1 MNLNKNILLS
11 IICRS
16 YNGEHFIHSALKSLS
31 ENLNDK
37 CEVIIVDNGSSDNT
51 ISIVKKFLN
60 EEKYTFKAKLIE
72 QINSG
77 PGGSSNTGL
86 DNVSGKYIG
95 FLDCDDIYL
104 KIFKSKIIKI
114 LEEEDLDILEYGFLI
129 FSENIKINEENYKSL
144 YQNLHG
150 MYSTKNI
157 LDKIF
162 SRTNW
167 YPFTRI
173 FKKKLWE
180 NIRFP
185 LNKAYEDDMTLY
197 KIFLRSKSIFLL
209 NEPAIAY
216 RNHSNSITARH
227 TKKQLFDL
235 IDFYWKLDIE
245 EKYKNIFKLRL
256 ARQIS
261 YFSHELN
268 QGKNEYEKIL
278 IDQKKIKFTFK
289 KILLFKVS
297 DIFYYFLPSL
307 YNLINLIRFRYI
319 KSLIN
324 KN

>member
-1 MNLNKNILLS
+1 MNSNKSILLS

-16 YNGEHFIHSALKSLS
+16 YNGENFIHSALKSLS

-60 EEKYTFKAKLIE
+60 EEQYTFKAKLIE
-72 QINSG
+72 QINNG

-86 DNVSGKYIG
+86 ENASGKYVG

-104 KIFKSKIIKI
+104 EIFKSKIIKI
-114 LEEEDLDILEYGFLI
+114 LEEEELDILEYGFLI
-129 FSENIKINEENYKSL
+129 FSEKIKINEENYKSL
-144 YQNLHG
+144 YKNLSG
-150 MYSTKNI
+150 IYPAEKI
-157 LDKIF
+157 LEIIF
-162 SRTNW
+162 ARTNW

-216 RNHSNSITARH
+216 RNHTNSITARH

-235 IDFYWKLDIE
+235 INFYWELDIN

-256 ARQIS
+256 ARAIS
-261 YFSHELN
+261 HFSYELN
-268 QGKNEYEKIL
+268 QGKNEYKKIL
-278 IDQKKIKFTFK
+278 KDQKNIKFTFK
-289 KILLFKVS
+289 KIIFFKIA

-307 YNLINLIRFRYI
+307 YDLINLIRFRHI
-319 KSLIN
+319 KTLKN